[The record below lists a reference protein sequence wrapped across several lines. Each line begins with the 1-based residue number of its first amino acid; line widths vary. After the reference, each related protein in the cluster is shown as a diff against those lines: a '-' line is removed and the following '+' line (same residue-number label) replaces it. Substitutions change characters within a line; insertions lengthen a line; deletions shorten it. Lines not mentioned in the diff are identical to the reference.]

1 MKKIIYSLTHRGL
14 YSELVNLALAKVY
27 ADKYNYRLL
36 VNSRNWN
43 SKIDNGLSDWFI
55 PYFEETHSILTY
67 QEKIYNNEKPWIG
80 KIYYNPSAFWG
91 YWRERLYNKIFKFFS
106 PTALLSKES
115 FQRMHSGDFLSQY
128 SEGELLN
135 AVSNSFKKFYN
146 YNVLTQ
152 NNISEK
158 KQYINIPDNY
168 ISIHIRRGDKI
179 VTGEM
184 EDINLNIYVDAIR
197 KYSYISNN
205 IYIATDDVTV
215 ISYISKKLSD
225 IDIKIYYNK
234 ENKLKGFDEKTYNL
248 KSDSVR
254 RDEVLNML
262 FDMDMMINSSFF
274 IGTFSSNVGCVVAM
288 YLGLDKCHSIDVS
301 WKIV

>member
-91 YWRERLYNKIFKFFS
+91 YWRERLYNKIFKFFN

-115 FQRMHSGDFLSQY
+115 FQRVHSGDFLSQY

-135 AVSNSFKKFYN
+135 AVSNSFKKFYK
-146 YNVLTQ
+146 YNALTQ

>member
-91 YWRERLYNKIFKFFS
+91 YWRERLYNKIFKFFN

-146 YNVLTQ
+146 YNALTQ
-152 NNISEK
+152 NSISEK

-225 IDIKIYYNK
+225 TDIKIYYNK
-234 ENKLKGFDEKTYNL
+234 DNKLKGFDEKTYNL

>member
-1 MKKIIYSLTHRGL
+1 MKIIIYSLTHRGL

-91 YWRERLYNKIFKFFS
+91 YWRERLYNKIFKFFN

-135 AVSNSFKKFYN
+135 AVSNSFKKFYK
-146 YNVLTQ
+146 YNALTQ
-152 NNISEK
+152 NSISEK

-168 ISIHIRRGDKI
+168 ISVHIRRGDKI

-184 EDINLNIYVDAIR
+184 EDISLNIYVDAIR

-262 FDMDMMINSSFF
+262 FDMDMMINSSLF

>member
-1 MKKIIYSLTHRGL
+1 MKIIIYSLTHRGL

-91 YWRERLYNKIFKFFS
+91 YWRERLYNKIFKFFN

-146 YNVLTQ
+146 YNALTQ

-168 ISIHIRRGDKI
+168 ISVHIRRGDKI

>member
-91 YWRERLYNKIFKFFS
+91 YWRERLYNKIYNIFN

-146 YNVLTQ
+146 YNALTQ
-152 NNISEK
+152 NSISEK

-168 ISIHIRRGDKI
+168 ISVHIRRGDKI

-184 EDINLNIYVDAIR
+184 EDLDLIIYADAIR
-197 KYSYISNN
+197 KNSYISNN

-215 ISYISKKLSD
+215 ISYISKKLD
-225 IDIKIYYNK
+225 DTDIKIYYNK

-248 KSDSVR
+248 KSDFVR

>member
-91 YWRERLYNKIFKFFS
+91 YWRERLYNKIFKFFN

-135 AVSNSFKKFYN
+135 AVSNSFKKFYK
-146 YNVLTQ
+146 YNALTQ
-152 NNISEK
+152 NSISEK

-168 ISIHIRRGDKI
+168 ISVHIRRGDKI

-184 EDINLNIYVDAIR
+184 ENISLNIYVDAIR

>member
-27 ADKYNYRLL
+27 SDKYNYRLM

-91 YWRERLYNKIFKFFS
+91 YWRERLYNKIFKFFN

-135 AVSNSFKKFYN
+135 AVSNSFKKFYK
-146 YNVLTQ
+146 YNALTQ
-152 NNISEK
+152 NSISEK

-225 IDIKIYYNK
+225 TDIKIYYNK
-234 ENKLKGFDEKTYNL
+234 DNKLKGFDEKTYNL

>member
-91 YWRERLYNKIFKFFS
+91 YWRERLYNKMFKFFN

-135 AVSNSFKKFYN
+135 AVSNSFKKFYK
-146 YNVLTQ
+146 YNALTQ
-152 NNISEK
+152 NSISEK

-184 EDINLNIYVDAIR
+184 EDISLNIYADAIR

-225 IDIKIYYNK
+225 SDINIYYNK
-234 ENKLKGFDEKTYNL
+234 ENELKGFDEKTYNL

-254 RDEVLNML
+254 REEVLNML

>member
-91 YWRERLYNKIFKFFS
+91 YWRERLYNKIYKIFN

-168 ISIHIRRGDKI
+168 ISVHIRRGDKI

>member
-1 MKKIIYSLTHRGL
+1 MKIIIYSLTHRGL

-146 YNVLTQ
+146 YNALTQ
-152 NNISEK
+152 NSISEK

-168 ISIHIRRGDKI
+168 ISVHIRRGDKI

>member
-1 MKKIIYSLTHRGL
+1 MKIIIYSLTHRGL

-91 YWRERLYNKIFKFFS
+91 YWRERLYNKIFKFFN

-146 YNVLTQ
+146 YNALTQ
-152 NNISEK
+152 NSISEK

-168 ISIHIRRGDKI
+168 ISVHIRRGDKI

-215 ISYISKKLSD
+215 ISYISKKMSD
-225 IDIKIYYNK
+225 IDTNIYYNK

>member
-91 YWRERLYNKIFKFFS
+91 YWRERLYNKIYKIFN

-146 YNVLTQ
+146 YNALTQ

-168 ISIHIRRGDKI
+168 ISVHIRRGDKI

-197 KYSYISNN
+197 KYRYISNN

-225 IDIKIYYNK
+225 TDIKIYYNK